1 MVSLSYSSAILG
13 PPPVIFIPTTPSFH
27 FFLLFFPGLSGC
39 SFSISFLDFFPDHR
53 MRDFLKIL
61 ITLSLIPFLNGT
73 FYILDSV
80 IKKKGGGELDIKIKE
95 IRGRE
100 NTYYESS

>member
-13 PPPVIFIPTTPSFH
+13 PPPIIFIPTTPSLH
-27 FFLLFFPGLSGC
+27 FFLLFFPGLSSC
-39 SFSISFLDFFPDHR
+39 SFSVSFLDFFPDHR
-53 MRDFLKIL
+53 MRGLLKIL

-80 IKKKGGGELDIKIKE
+80 IKKGGG
-95 IRGRE
+95 GW
-100 NTYYESS
+100 T